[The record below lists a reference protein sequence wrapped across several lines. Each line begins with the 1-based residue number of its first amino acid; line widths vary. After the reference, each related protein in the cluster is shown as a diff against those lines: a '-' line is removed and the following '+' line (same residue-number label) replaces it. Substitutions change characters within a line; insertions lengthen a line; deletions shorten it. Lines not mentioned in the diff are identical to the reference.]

1 MNSGAD
7 VDRATRLALDTS
19 AYSRLRAGDSRV
31 LDLIAAADVVLVPA
45 TVLGELHGAFE
56 LGSRGRANR
65 VGLTEFLD
73 EPFVL
78 TVPVT
83 ADVARQYG
91 RVFAALRRAGT
102 PIPVNDIW
110 IAATTI
116 DQGACLLTFDSDFER
131 VAHLDCILLEGI
143 EPRTE
148 D

>member
-1 MNSGAD
+1 
-7 VDRATRLALDTS
+7 
-19 AYSRLRAGDSRV
+19 
-31 LDLIAAADVVLVPA
+31 
-45 TVLGELHGAFE
+45 
-56 LGSRGRANR
+56 
-65 VGLTEFLD
+65 
-73 EPFVL
+73 
-78 TVPVT
+78 
-83 ADVARQYG
+83 
-91 RVFAALRRAGT
+91 VFAALRRAGT